1 METKK
6 EFLEGFEE
14 CFSKIKDSRQ
24 KTKIEYSL
32 LEILFLSITAVAGGA
47 FSWSMIES
55 FGNIHLD
62 ALRGYY
68 PFKTGCPSDDTI
80 RRVFELLD
88 PKHLNES
95 LQRYFTSTQE
105 LKNKHIAIDGKT
117 AKGSGKFGASALHML
132 NVYASESGLTLF
144 SKDVDKKTNEITA
157 IPEALD
163 LLDISDAV
171 ITIDAMGC
179 QKNIA
184 KKIIDKGANYI
195 LGLKRNHISLYNEV
209 ETAFATNAETFF
221 NMDKAT
227 SKDTGHG
234 RVCFRTCRVIN
245 DLSKFPIAQKWP
257 GINSLVEVKRK
268 TIVKNKQTDSTNYYI
283 SSCNLHPKIMLQN
296 IRNHWKI
303 ESMHWMLDVVFKED
317 QSSMHKGN
325 VPANMAIIRRFVLN
339 ILSQIKEKRQS
350 RPLLMKLIGWS
361 NEYLHKFIN
370 AFAFCS

>member
-1 METKK
+1 METKQ

-32 LEILFLSITAVAGGA
+32 LEVLFLGITAVAGGA

-55 FGNIHLD
+55 FGNTHLNT
-62 ALRGYY
+62 LREYY

-95 LQRYFTSTQE
+95 LQRYFTTNQE

-117 AKGSGKFGASALHML
+117 AKGSGKFGSSALHML
-132 NVYASESGLTLF
+132 GVYASESGLTLF

-163 LLDISDAV
+163 LLDVSGSI

-184 KKIIDKGANYI
+184 KKIMNKGANYI
-195 LGLKRNHISLYNEV
+195 LGLKRNQVSLYNEV

-221 NMDKAT
+221 NMSKAT

-245 DLSKFPIAQKWP
+245 DLSKFPIAQKWH

-268 TIVKNKQTDSTNYYI
+268 TIINNKQTDSVNYYI

-317 QSSMHKGN
+317 QSSMCKGN